1 MEDPELEAIRRRKMA
16 GMQSSQQQMAAQ
28 QQLAE
33 NQRQQAEAQ
42 KQAILRQILEPA
54 ARDRLAN
61 IRLANPG
68 FADSVEMQLIQ
79 LAQAGRLRQMVSD
92 AMLKDILR
100 QIAPQQR
107 EINIERR

>member
-1 MEDPELEAIRRRKMA
+1 MA

-61 IRLANPG
+61 IKLANPA

>member
-1 MEDPELEAIRRRKMA
+1 
-16 GMQSSQQQMAAQ
+16 
-28 QQLAE
+28 
-33 NQRQQAEAQ
+33 
-42 KQAILRQILEPA
+42 
-54 ARDRLAN
+54 
-61 IRLANPG
+61 
-68 FADSVEMQLIQ
+68 MQLIQ